1 MRISRTLAVLIAVLV
16 AALAPSAAAAQE
28 DTGDI
33 EITSAELVSEAL
45 AAETIVVKGT
55 GRCAAAGPVLL
66 RVVLRDLETRARG
79 LGQAETRCLTPGER
93 IKWSVQVTGSG
104 FRPGDTVVVQA
115 AANGAITDAEEKTLI
130 LKWQ

>member
-1 MRISRTLAVLIAVLV
+1 MPIRRSLATLVAVLL
-16 AALAPSAAAAQE
+16 AALAPSAAPAQE

-33 EITSAELVSEAL
+33 EITGAELVSEAS

-66 RVVLRDLETRARG
+66 RVIMRDLETRARG
-79 LGQAETRCLTPGER
+79 IGQAQTSCLTPGEA
-93 IKWSVQVTGSG
+93 IKWNVQVTGSQ
-104 FRPGDTVVVQA
+104 FRAGDSVVVQA
-115 AANGAITDAEEKTLI
+115 NASGAITDADQKTLI